1 MEETGEAF
9 VAETIRGMLTE
20 IENSRR
26 EAAEHRKAQAVA
38 AVATVYL
45 VQEWGIEYCEVLGV
59 YASER
64 SAVEAIRERLLNHD
78 GWNCQGAVQR
88 AHRRRVWRRR
98 WQVTAHRW
106 VGARP
111 WLRYQLA
118 RTSFRRVRGHGH
130 TEARPLWVW
139 STDRAAGDGPSD
151 RLGVFVYEV
160 TP

>member
-1 MEETGEAF
+1 MASAG
-9 VAETIRGMLTE
+9 
-20 IENSRR
+20 
-26 EAAEHRKAQAVA
+26 
-38 AVATVYL
+38 TVYL
-45 VQEWGIEYCEVLGV
+45 LQEWGIEYREVLGV

-64 SAVEAIRERLLNHD
+64 SAVEAVRQRLLTYD

-88 AHRRRVWRRR
+88 AHRRRVWMTRSL
-98 WQVTAHRW
+98 VTAHRW

-118 RTSFRRVRGHGH
+118 RTSFRRVREHA
-130 TEARPLWVW
+130 EARPLWVW
-139 STDRAAGDGPSD
+139 STDRTAGDGPSD